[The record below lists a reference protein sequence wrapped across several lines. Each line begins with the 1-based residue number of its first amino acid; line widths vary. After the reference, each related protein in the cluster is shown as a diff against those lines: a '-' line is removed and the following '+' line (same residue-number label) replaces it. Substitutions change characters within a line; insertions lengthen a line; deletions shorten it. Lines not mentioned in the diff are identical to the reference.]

1 MYKAEWYVE
10 RKRLIIFYH
19 RARVTNQQDIK
30 GLESREKEEE
40 EWEGKLLSYKHLL
53 CTKKFGHASP
63 VLPVIYSEV
72 LSSEFYEHST
82 ALSIKIPSFLLKSA
96 KTVTVP

>member
-1 MYKAEWYVE
+1 MLC
-10 RKRLIIFYH
+10 RKRKANYFFYH
-19 RARVTNQQDIK
+19 RARVTNQQDVK
-30 GLESREKEEE
+30 GLGSREKEEE

-63 VLPVIYSEV
+63 MLPVIYSEV

-82 ALSIKIPSFLLKSA
+82 TLSMKIPSFSLKSA
-96 KTVTVP
+96 KSVTVP